1 MKKYSKVFGK
11 TSKRNRVCDSSNATT
26 PTRR

>member
-11 TSKRNRVCDSSNATT
+11 ISSSAAHWLSSNATT
-26 PTRR
+26 PTSR